1 MSRPLRVLLID
12 DSEADAELVL
22 AELRNGGYESTWERV
37 DTAAALMAALARQP
51 WDVILCDYVMPQF
64 SAPAAL
70 QLIRE
75 HRTDAPVIVVSGQ
88 IGEEFAVTAIKGGAC
103 DYVSKHKLTRL
114 CPAVERELAEAE
126 GRRARK
132 YAEEALR
139 ASEQK
144 YRNLVETVHDV
155 IWSIDTTGRLT
166 FVNRAVKRLLGYE
179 PEEIVGRLFADFM
192 RASHREQIFDQISRT
207 RDSETRL
214 GYEVELLRKDGAPV
228 AVSANVVVSCDELA
242 NVVGAIGT
250 LVDITQRKLR

>member
-1 MSRPLRVLLID
+1 LID

-22 AELRNGGYESTWERV
+22 AELCNGGYETAWERV
-37 DTAAALMAALARQP
+37 ETAAALMAALARQP

-75 HRTDAPVIVVSGQ
+75 HGIDIPVIIVSGQ
-88 IGEEFAVTAIKGGAC
+88 VGEEVAVTAMKGGAY

-114 CPAVERELAEAE
+114 CPAVERELREAE
-126 GRRARK
+126 GQRARK

-155 IWSIDTTGRLT
+155 IWSIDVAGRCT
-166 FVNRAVKRLLGYE
+166 FINRAVKRLLGYE
-179 PEEIVGRLFADFM
+179 PEEIVGRPFGDFM
-192 RASHREQIFDQISRT
+192 RVCYREQVFDHISRMK
-207 RDSETRL
+207 DGKPRL

-228 AVSANVVVSCDELA
+228 VVSANAVVSCDERG
-242 NVVGAIGT
+242 NVVGASGT
-250 LVDITQRKLR
+250 LLEITQSKRG